1 MVMDERSNNM
11 ATNTEEI
18 KKKLEEVKR
27 EGEQAL
33 KSKAISEGRLS
44 EMQSNLNKLL
54 GNDTIEE
61 LSAKVQQL
69 ENEIQTKFNRLVQEY
84 EI

>member
-1 MVMDERSNNM
+1 MDERSNNM